1 MDAGDR
7 VPFRVVPLQKGA
19 DGGKGNGAVIAS
31 GKHGEGDGS
40 KFHRLFLLW
49 SYSKPNSNLLHL
61 KFLLARIDSISCIK
75 EENSECLSTISLKS
89 KE

>member
-19 DGGKGNGAVIAS
+19 DGGEGNGAVIAS

-40 KFHRLFLLW
+40 NFHRLFLMVDDVGR
-49 SYSKPNSNLLHL
+49 KIP
-61 KFLLARIDSISCIK
+61 LADVVHDTGEGVVQMGKLRVG
-75 EENSECLSTISLKS
+75 TICGRKVAV
-89 KE
+89 